1 MTIIRL
7 DYKFR
12 ITLIERPLS
21 FGEQVTQKFSNT
33 PIKPRAILDL
43 IREILPMMVKKSLD
57 VMTANKQNFPIKEAK
72 FILIPRSWR
81 EGSR

>member
-1 MTIIRL
+1 
-7 DYKFR
+7 
-12 ITLIERPLS
+12 
-21 FGEQVTQKFSNT
+21 
-33 PIKPRAILDL
+33 
-43 IREILPMMVKKSLD
+43 MMVKKSLD